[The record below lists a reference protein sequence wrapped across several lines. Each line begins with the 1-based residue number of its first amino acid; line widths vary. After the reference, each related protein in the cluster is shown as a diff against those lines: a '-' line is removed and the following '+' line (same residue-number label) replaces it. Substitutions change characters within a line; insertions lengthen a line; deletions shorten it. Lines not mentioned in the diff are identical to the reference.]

1 MLYLSIPYNQKLM
14 EAVRK
19 VPGARWEPKIKLWVV
34 ADSPKVRATI
44 CEQGLENRLSDQEVR
59 AASVQA
65 RRQDKQAMKAVVTP
79 AESSP
84 RHKRQAS
91 RDKTMIR
98 MNASIALEE
107 ILMREGAA
115 YATRK
120 SYCSELWMLASWYDG
135 DHDRIIW

>member
-1 MLYLSIPYNQKLM
+1 MLYLSIPYDQKLM

-19 VPGARWEPKIKLWVV
+19 VPCARREPKIKLWVV

-44 CEQGLENRLSDQEVR
+44 CEQGLENRLVDREVR
-59 AASVQA
+59 VASVQA
-65 RRQDKQAMKAVVTP
+65 LKQEKQAMKAVDTP
-79 AESSP
+79 TESS
-84 RHKRQAS
+84 RRYKRQAS

-107 ILMREGAA
+107 MLMLEGAA

-120 SYCSELWMLASWYDG
+120 SYCSALRILASWYDG
-135 DHDRIIW
+135 DHDRIVW